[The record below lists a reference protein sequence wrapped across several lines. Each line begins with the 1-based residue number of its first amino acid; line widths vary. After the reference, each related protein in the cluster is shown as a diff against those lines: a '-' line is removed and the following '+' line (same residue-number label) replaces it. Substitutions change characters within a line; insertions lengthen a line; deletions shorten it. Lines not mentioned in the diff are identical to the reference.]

1 MGISPLNRQ
10 AMACTAPSKG
20 RYMSFNME
28 TITSM
33 AIRLAH
39 RRVYSVRCYGASRS
53 RGTGVFNLV
62 DLFQFI

>member
-1 MGISPLNRQ
+1 
-10 AMACTAPSKG
+10 
-20 RYMSFNME
+20 MSFNVE

-33 AIRLAH
+33 AIGLAH